1 MTLILTLGA
10 LVLIALVGF
19 LWRDQ
24 VKHRRRVAAQPPM
37 KHTRCG
43 TFDLER
49 GGTITMG
56 FGPIVEEHTLD
67 ENGVLQVRVLTEE
80 T

>member
-1 MTLILTLGA
+1 
-10 LVLIALVGF
+10 
-19 LWRDQ
+19 
-24 VKHRRRVAAQPPM
+24 
-37 KHTRCG
+37 
-43 TFDLER
+43 
-49 GGTITMG
+49 MG

>member
-1 MTLILTLGA
+1 MTATITLGL

-24 VKHRRRVAAQPPM
+24 VKHRRRVAAQQPM

-43 TFDLER
+43 TFVLER

-67 ENGVLQVRVLTEE
+67 ENGVLKVRILDAE

>member
-1 MTLILTLGA
+1 VTLIITVGLLG
-10 LVLIALVGF
+10 LIALVGF

-43 TFDLER
+43 TGILER
-49 GGTITMG
+49 GGTITKG
-56 FGPIVEEHTLD
+56 FGSIVEEHTLD
-67 ENGVLQVRVLTEE
+67 ENGVLKVRILDAE